1 MIIETAPLPEGAII
15 TPYRDKGDYTD
26 CFVAT
31 VPGEVTI
38 ARFIEAFY
46 TSPLFKVE
54 RFILRWVVRKPSTDA
69 EARALAL
76 GEADRYAA
84 WTVEGRVENQLL
96 MCDHLSRTRSWL
108 MVMPDG
114 ENATRLHFGTVVVK
128 VRSRLTGEPTL
139 GPVFHA
145 LLWFHKLY
153 ARALLRAAVN
163 RL

>member
-1 MIIETAPLPEGAII
+1 MNIETTPLPEGALIAR
-15 TPYRDKGDYTD
+15 YADQGDYTD

-31 VPGEVTI
+31 VSRQVTI
-38 ARFIEAFY
+38 AHFAEAFY

-54 RFILRWVVRKPSTDA
+54 RFILRWVVRKPSTDSG
-69 EARALAL
+69 ARALAL
-76 GEADRYAA
+76 REVDHFAA
-84 WTVEGRVENQLL
+84 WTVEGRADNQLL
-96 MCDHLSRTRSWL
+96 MCDYQSRTRSWL
-108 MVMPDG
+108 MVIPDG
-114 ENATRLHFGTVVVK
+114 EAATRLYFGTVVVK
-128 VRSRLTGEPTL
+128 VRSRLTGKPTL